1 MDKIDWK
8 RKLSS
13 RKFWAMIAGFITGLI
28 VYIQSPEK
36 SPEAIGALVMIL
48 GSIVAYIIGEGLADH
63 INDNSTT
70 NYNSPHIFD
79 YPESEENDNGVSET

>member
-1 MDKIDWK
+1 MGGIDWK

-13 RKFWAMIAGFITGLI
+13 RKFWALIAGFVTGLI

-36 SPEAIGALVMIL
+36 SPEALGGLIMIL

-63 INDNSTT
+63 SNDNSTT

-79 YPESEENDNGVSET
+79 YPESEGTDNGVSET